1 MSLRNQTFG
10 FSFLWADTI
19 CCRFLIFTPKNRN
32 LCVTNCD
39 ALSSILN
46 VNIVTM
52 KRVAIFITF
61 MLNGFTSCDKLR
73 DDSHFYVLAD
83 ELS

>member
-1 MSLRNQTFG
+1 M
-10 FSFLWADTI
+10 
-19 CCRFLIFTPKNRN
+19 PKNRN
-32 LCVTNCD
+32 LCVTNYD
-39 ALSSILN
+39 ALSSI
-46 VNIVTM
+46 IVTM

>member
-1 MSLRNQTFG
+1 MSEAEICFD
-10 FSFLWADTI
+10 FLL
-19 CCRFLIFTPKNRN
+19 FNFKFTPINRN

-46 VNIVTM
+46 LNIGTM
-52 KRVAIFITF
+52 KRVAIFIAF
-61 MLNGFTSCDKLR
+61 MLIGFTSCDKLR

-83 ELS
+83 

>member
-1 MSLRNQTFG
+1 MKKEVDLE
-10 FSFLWADTI
+10 I
-19 CCRFLIFTPKNRN
+19 CCRFVILAPINRN

-46 VNIVTM
+46 LNIVTM
-52 KRVAIFITF
+52 KLVAIFIAF
-61 MLNGFTSCDKLR
+61 MLIGFTSCDKLR